1 MIICNFYK
9 QVGYDDGIK
18 NQLGGTAATEDYIA
32 SIWTH
37 LQVNYCHSTLGSK
50 VVVELL
56 PGIKH
61 YAGMEL
67 KGDSASLQSMYDN
80 TLDDLG
86 DADLMLYM
94 GFIGAN
100 YYSGGGIAYR
110 GVVCDSSWYNK
121 YKQSINCYGTSHS
134 SMGEL
139 LAHEVGHNL
148 GMKHD
153 FDSYHG
159 GSDGPCDGEGFMSYG
174 NHKSQWSE
182 CSVKDFTAQYTVNKN
197 SWCMPGNLSSFMN
210 STICTFKKCKT
221 NF

>member
-1 MIICNFYK
+1 MHILQ

-18 NQLGGTAATEDYIA
+18 NQLNGTAAIESYIA

-110 GVVCDSSWYNK
+110 GVVCESSGYTR

-159 GSDGPCDGEGFMSYG
+159 GSEGPCDGEGFMSYG

-182 CSVKDFTAQYTVNKN
+182 CSVKDFTAQYTVNKD
-197 SWCMPGNLSSFMN
+197 SWCMPGNLSYFRN
-210 STICTFKKCKT
+210 STILLLIHQKM
-221 NF
+221 